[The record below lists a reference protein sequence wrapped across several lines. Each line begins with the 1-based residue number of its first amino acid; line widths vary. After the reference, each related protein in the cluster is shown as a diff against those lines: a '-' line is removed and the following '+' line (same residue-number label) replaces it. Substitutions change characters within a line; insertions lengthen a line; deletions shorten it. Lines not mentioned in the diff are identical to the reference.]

1 MCMNNYRPGLLE
13 LMGESATEN
22 VEKQANPV
30 TLFLRLKQTQLW
42 GLKRNI
48 YSPYLL
54 TRLFPALQLTLHS
67 QQGAKN
73 THFHAKLA
81 STLAKKQQNQC
92 YSRLKVWCK
101 APISCMLSP
110 FTVNKR
116 RLQTRHP
123 DSAVCLCARLHASR
137 LTLASQLVKI
147 LHFSLSR
154 RT

>member
-48 YSPYLL
+48 YSPYLQ

-67 QQGAKN
+67 
-73 THFHAKLA
+73 
-81 STLAKKQQNQC
+81 
-92 YSRLKVWCK
+92 
-101 APISCMLSP
+101 
-110 FTVNKR
+110 
-116 RLQTRHP
+116 
-123 DSAVCLCARLHASR
+123 
-137 LTLASQLVKI
+137 
-147 LHFSLSR
+147 
-154 RT
+154 